1 MCADMCTL
9 WLYALHVHHSG
20 DWQHRKSFHFFP
32 QTASQ
37 EDCLWVDRKMSC
49 YLCYLN
55 GSPWAPRNW
64 LWRQCGLRVHRI
76 NGGSWRGASLN
87 HTYGL
92 PMESDYGTSADLSIS
107 RAGPSLSEKLHL
119 PWATQTHKS
128 EQAWGV
134 PSTQSLGGTQR
145 TSLWRVG
152 SVYQCHSHGTR
163 ALRNPMMERFRTRK
177 STRVMTF
184 KGLLQ

>member
-1 MCADMCTL
+1 
-9 WLYALHVHHSG
+9 
-20 DWQHRKSFHFFP
+20 
-32 QTASQ
+32 
-37 EDCLWVDRKMSC
+37 MSC

-87 HTYGL
+87 HIYGL
-92 PMESDYGTSADLSIS
+92 PMESDYGTSANLSIS

-119 PWATQTHKS
+119 PWATQTQKS

-145 TSLWRVG
+145 TSLGRVG

-163 ALRNPMMERFRTRK
+163 ALRNPMMEKIQDMEVNPGDDIQGSAVVRNTHLDNPRVRH
-177 STRVMTF
+177 STHEQPIPLPHHATEHPF
-184 KGLLQ
+184 AT